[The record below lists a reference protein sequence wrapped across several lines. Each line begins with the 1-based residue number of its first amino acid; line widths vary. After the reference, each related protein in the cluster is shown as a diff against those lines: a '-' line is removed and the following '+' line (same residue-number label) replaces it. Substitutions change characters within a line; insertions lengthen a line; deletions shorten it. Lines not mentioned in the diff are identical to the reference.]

1 MWLLLGSRWLSAREA
16 AMTEAE
22 WLHCTDPQKMLGFL
36 RDKASD
42 RKLRLF
48 ACACCRR
55 VWHLLYDERSRKAV
69 EVGEKFSDGL
79 ISNEEAI
86 DVLQRLH
93 TRLAEL
99 EGDFRL
105 QAEVALDCCRTGP
118 FSAALETAWRTE
130 RLQVVTACFPDDW
143 FSEKSTATRVET
155 QEEVKGIQTQLLHC
169 IFGPLRFR
177 PVTLNP
183 AWQTASVLS
192 LAQSI
197 YDQRQ
202 FENMSI
208 LADALEDAGC
218 DNGEVL
224 THCRQLGEHV
234 KGCWCIDRILGKK

>member
-1 MWLLLGSRWLSAREA
+1 
-16 AMTEAE
+16 MTEAE
-22 WLHCTDPQKMLGFL
+22 WLTCTDPQKMLGFL

-69 EVGEKFSDGL
+69 EVGEKFSDGV

-99 EGDFRL
+99 EGDCRL
-105 QAEVALDCCRTGP
+105 QAEVALDCCRIGP

-155 QEEVKGIQTQLLHC
+155 QEEVKGIQTQLLRC
-169 IFGPLRFR
+169 IFGPLLFR
-177 PVTLNP
+177 PISLDP
-183 AWQTASVLS
+183 AWLTPTVVSLS
-192 LAQSI
+192 EATYDGRILPAGTLDPDRLAV
-197 YDQRQ
+197 
-202 FENMSI
+202 
-208 LADALEDAGC
+208 LADALEEAGC
-218 DNGEVL
+218 DNADILSHLRGPGP
-224 THCRQLGEHV
+224 HMR
-234 KGCWCIDRILGKK
+234 GCWVIDLVLGKE